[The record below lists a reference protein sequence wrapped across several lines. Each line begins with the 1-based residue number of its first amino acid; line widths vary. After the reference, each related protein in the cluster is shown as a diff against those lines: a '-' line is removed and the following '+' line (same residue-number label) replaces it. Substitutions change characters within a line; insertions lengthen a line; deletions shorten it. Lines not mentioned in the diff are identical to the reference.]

1 MYKHDSDEYLPQH
14 PMLVQIREE
23 TELYNSLPESM
34 KLSPVNF
41 MDLEELSSASEHFSD
56 EEMEFE
62 PSEGDKCRKFFGFK
76 LKSISKM
83 DQKIVNAWVALYKA
97 WPVSK
102 VKKNPNGF
110 LEAIKKVEKSTGC
123 AQINRSVLQNAK
135 LVRK

>member
-41 MDLEELSSASEHFSD
+41 MNVEEISSASEHFSD

-62 PSEGDKCRKFFGFK
+62 HSEADKCRKWGGMK
-76 LKSISKM
+76 LKSINKI
-83 DQKIVNAWVALYKA
+83 DKKIVAAWVALYKA
-97 WPVSK
+97 WPIGK

-110 LEAIKKVEKSTGC
+110 LTAIKGVEKTTGC
-123 AQINRSVLQNAK
+123 AQINRKTLQKAGK
-135 LVRK
+135 IPK